1 MPAII
6 YRPARNAMQAGKGN
20 SKSWL
25 LVHQRDEAREI
36 EPLMGYTTSRD
47 TRTQVK
53 LSFETQDAAEEYARK
68 NGLAYIVQPPHD
80 NTPKRT
86 VYSDNFRHD
95 RKTPWTH

>member
-1 MPAII
+1 MNAII
-6 YRPARNAMQAGKGN
+6 YRPTRNAMQAGKGN

-25 LVHQRDEAREI
+25 LIHERDEAREI

-47 TRTQVK
+47 TKTQIK
-53 LSFETQDAAEEYARK
+53 LNFESLEAAEEYARK
-68 NGLAYIVQPPHD
+68 NGLAYTVKQAQET
-80 NTPKRT
+80 TPKRS